1 MMANPLFQQMGC
13 GQMPG
18 QIGQIMNAFNQFK
31 QSYQGDPQQEV
42 QRLLNTGQMT
52 QEQYNR
58 MQQMASYLSRMTG
71 R

>member
-1 MMANPLFQQMGC
+1 MMANPLFQQMGG

-18 QIGQIMNAFNQFK
+18 QIGQIMSAFNQFK

>member
-1 MMANPLFQQMGC
+1 MMANPLFQQMGG
-13 GQMPG
+13 GQMTG
-18 QIGQIMNAFNQFK
+18 KIGQIMNAFNQFK